1 MAVLY
6 IWDVDIWV
14 NLGCFPTD
22 PAPHG
27 RFHGCGRSQSLRRLR
42 GRKCS
47 PGEPVSAVV
56 NRVSEKVVYHH
67 TVYPKIMSCLFIWF
81 ICVLLE
87 KKMVD
92 WCWWCS
98 SILLTQKSCPEWGV
112 IPQIRPLAVATVI
125 PSTGWSSRYCGFRW
139 RFIRPV
145 ITSWYPLVMTNVAIE
160 NGPFIVDLPTKNV
173 IFNSYVSL
181 PEGRWQT
188 SHDFGWVETPSQIGG
203 AGFRWPIHSRNA
215 LAMGE
220 GRSIVNR
227 GTRQLRSL

>member
-1 MAVLY
+1 MWPLAES
-6 IWDVDIWV
+6 
-14 NLGCFPTD
+14 
-22 PAPHG
+22 APSAWTKMFTRG
-27 RFHGCGRSQSLRRLR
+27 TGVRRREQGLWKGGIPSYR
-42 GRKCS
+42 I
-47 PGEPVSAVV
+47 PQNYVMFV
-56 NRVSEKVVYHH
+56 HMIH
-67 TVYPKIMSCLFIWF
+67 M
-81 ICVLLE
+81 CVAG

-92 WCWWCS
+92 WCWCCS
-98 SILLTQKSCPEWGV
+98 SILLTKKSCPEWGV
-112 IPQIRPLAVATVI
+112 IPQIRPLAAATVI

-203 AGFRWPIHSRNA
+203 AGFRWSIHSRNA